1 MSILN
6 TAQNRNGMTH
16 EILLIEDN
24 PISRKAVRAVL
35 EAEGY
40 RVIEAGDG
48 ESALTLMAHQLPDL
62 VLQDLVL
69 PDMSGFELV
78 SQLRALP
85 GAARIPILALT
96 GLMAQDD
103 ERRIA
108 DAPFTDYLFKPVDP
122 TLLVSTLHTYL
133 ASAESALQSAV
144 KNRRIL
150 VIDDEPTQ
158 LKLFATYLRQLGFD
172 VVTAMDGFD
181 GLVKAR
187 NCRPDAIASDVLM
200 PGMDGFELC
209 MNLRSDPE
217 LAEIPVVLLSN
228 IYAQEADRQLAQ
240 KVGAQ
245 TLVEITPDFRA
256 AIDALQSLKDGPPV
270 AVDDG
275 SSIQATHQERL
286 ARQLDRHVSL
296 SVQLARKC
304 ATQSAQI
311 SVLARLGEDLLKG
324 NIDSRSL
331 LDDLLA
337 QYLDALGFSCGAIY
351 LSGPE
356 KQVILSAQIGF
367 PNQVA
372 NSLPTFFGHQE
383 MIHDIIIRE
392 EPLSISST
400 PDRNDPFTRLLT
412 DSRSETLLISP
423 LRFGRDELGVILMTC
438 GASRLNAEWIAFS
451 KAITNQIGQ
460 AIALSRA
467 ISKLRYL
474 ASYDSLT
481 GLANRAHLRDRLE
494 EAITDG
500 QRSALF
506 LLNVHRFEAINNTLS
521 YRNGNGL
528 LQQIARRLRG
538 IFSDRAIIAR
548 LGADEFAVLLRDA
561 PTTALV
567 HRGADDIINSLK
579 PTFYLDG
586 LPVTLRSN
594 IGIAL
599 VPDGAADADS
609 LLSRADMAQRAA
621 RRSGQDYLIY
631 PDRVVPYSP
640 ERLALLGELRDA
652 IEHDKLLLYYQPKID
667 FRTARTVGV
676 EALLRWPHPNRGW
689 ISPDQ
694 FIPFAEKAGL
704 VHTLTLWVLRAAV
717 NQARQWRD
725 AGIDIG
731 MAVNVSARDLEDES
745 FPEYIAKLCAAAEI
759 SHSTLTLELT
769 EWDLMTDPANAEMA
783 IQRLSA
789 IGVRLAIDDFGTG
802 YSGLSYLQKLSVSEI
817 KIDKSFVA
825 GLISERRSVA
835 IVRSV
840 IDLGRNLDL
849 VVVAEGVEDQPT
861 WDSLA
866 GLGCDIGQGYHI
878 CRPLEP
884 KALIPWLSNSP
895 WRAAPQHCGLTT
907 GQ

>member
-1 MSILN
+1 
-6 TAQNRNGMTH
+6 MTG

-24 PISRKAVRAVL
+24 PISRKAVRTAL
-35 EAEGY
+35 QAEGFTI
-40 RVIEAGDG
+40 VEAADAGT
-48 ESALTLMAHQLPDL
+48 SLKLMAQHLPDL
-62 VLQDLVL
+62 VLQDLLL
-69 PDMSGFELV
+69 PDMNGFELV

-85 GAARIPILALT
+85 GAGNIPILALT
-96 GLMAQDD
+96 GLMGKDD

-108 DAPFTDYLFKPVDP
+108 DAQFTDYLFKPVEP
-122 TLLVSTLHTYL
+122 SLLVSTIRTYL
-133 ASAESALQSAV
+133 ASKDGDLP
-144 KNRRIL
+144 KPIDNRRVL

-181 GLVKAR
+181 GLIKAR
-187 NCRPDAIASDVLM
+187 NYRPDAIASDILM

-217 LAEIPVVLLSN
+217 LAGIPVVLLSN
-228 IYAQEADRQLAQ
+228 NYLQEADRQLAQ
-240 KVGAQ
+240 KVGARA
-245 TLVEITPDFRA
+245 LVEITPDFRD
-256 AIDALQSLKDGPPV
+256 AIDALQNLEDGLPV
-270 AVDDG
+270 AADDG
-275 SSIQATHQERL
+275 GSIRAAHQERL
-286 ARQLDRHVSL
+286 ARQLDRHVTL
-296 SVQLARKC
+296 SAQLARRC

-324 NIDSRSL
+324 NIDGRSL

-356 KQVILSAQIGF
+356 KKLVLSAQIGF
-367 PNQVA
+367 PNEVA
-372 NSLPTFFGHQE
+372 NSLPTFFDHQE
-383 MIHDIIIRE
+383 MLHDVIIRE
-392 EPLSISST
+392 EPLSISSA
-400 PDRNDPFTRLLT
+400 PGRHDPFTRLLS
-412 DSRSETLLISP
+412 DSRSESLLVSP
-423 LRFGRDELGVILMTC
+423 LRFGGDDLGVIVLTS
-438 GASRLNAEWIAFS
+438 GAAHLNAEWLAFS
-451 KAITNQIGQ
+451 KAVTNQIGQ

-467 ISKLRYL
+467 ISKVRYL

-481 GLANRAHLRDRLE
+481 GLPNRAHLRDRLE
-494 EAITDG
+494 AAISDG
-500 QRSALF
+500 RRSALY
-506 LLNVHRFEAINNTLS
+506 LLNVHRFEEINNTLS
-521 YRNGNGL
+521 YRNGDRL
-528 LQQIARRLRG
+528 LQQIARRLSG
-538 IFSDRAIIAR
+538 IFSDRAIVAR
-548 LGADEFAVLLRDA
+548 LGADEFAVWLREA

-567 HRGADDIINSLK
+567 QRAADDIINSLK

-586 LPVTLRSN
+586 LPVTLHGN

-599 VPDGAADADS
+599 VPDGAVDAES

-631 PDRVVPYSP
+631 PDHVVPYSS
-640 ERLALLGELRDA
+640 ERLALLGELRNA
-652 IEHDKLLLYYQPKID
+652 IEHDKLVLHYQPKID
-667 FRTARTVGV
+667 FKTARTVGV

-717 NQARQWRD
+717 NQARQWKD
-725 AGIDIG
+725 AGINIG

-745 FPEYIAKLCAAAEI
+745 FPEYIAKLCAAAKMP
-759 SHSTLTLELT
+759 HAALTLELT
-769 EWDLMTDPANAEMA
+769 ERDLMMDPASAEIA

-802 YSGLSYLQKLSVSEI
+802 YSGLSYLQKLPVNEI

-825 GLISERRSVA
+825 GLINERRSVS

-849 VVVAEGVEDQPT
+849 VVVAEGVEDQMT

-866 GLGCDIGQGYHI
+866 GLGCDMGQGYHI
-878 CRPLEP
+878 SRPLEP
-884 KALIPWLSNSP
+884 KGLIQWLSRSP
-895 WRAAPQHCGLTT
+895 WPAAPDITPRGALRDP
-907 GQ
+907 GS

>member
-1 MSILN
+1 
-6 TAQNRNGMTH
+6 MTR

-24 PISRKAVRAVL
+24 PISRKAVRTALQVEGFTIV
-35 EAEGY
+35 EA
-40 RVIEAGDG
+40 ADG
-48 ESALTLMAHQLPDL
+48 GTGLKLMAQHLPDL
-62 VLQDLVL
+62 VLQDLLL
-69 PDMSGFELV
+69 PDINGFELV

-85 GAARIPILALT
+85 GAAKIPILALT
-96 GLMAQDD
+96 GLMAKDD
-103 ERRIA
+103 ERKIA
-108 DAPFTDYLFKPVDP
+108 DAQFTDYLFKPVEP
-122 TLLVSTLHTYL
+122 SRLVSTIRTYL
-133 ASAESALQSAV
+133 ASNDAGLQ
-144 KNRRIL
+144 KPINNRRVL
-150 VIDDEPTQ
+150 VVDDEATQ
-158 LKLFATYLRQLGFD
+158 LKLFATYLRHLGFD
-172 VVTAMDGFD
+172 VVTAMDGFE

-187 NCRPDAIASDVLM
+187 KYRPDAIASDVLM

-217 LAEIPVVLLSN
+217 LAGIPVVLLSN
-228 IYAQEADRQLAQ
+228 NYAQEADRQLAQ
-240 KVGAQ
+240 KVGAR

-270 AVDDG
+270 AADDG
-275 SSIQATHQERL
+275 GSIQAAHQERL
-286 ARQLDRHVSL
+286 ARQLDRHITL
-296 SVQLARKC
+296 SAQLARQC

-311 SVLARLGEDLLKG
+311 SVLARLGEDLLKE
-324 NIDSRSL
+324 NIDGRSL

-356 KQVILSAQIGF
+356 NQLILSAQIGF

-383 MIHDIIIRE
+383 MLHDIIARE

-400 PDRNDPFTRLLT
+400 PERNDPFTRLLS
-412 DSRSETLLISP
+412 DSRSESLLISP
-423 LRFGRDELGVILMTC
+423 LRFGRDELGVIVLTS
-438 GASRLNAEWIAFS
+438 GASRLNAEWLAFT
-451 KAITNQIGQ
+451 KALTNQIGQ

-481 GLANRAHLRDRLE
+481 GLPNRAHLRDQLE
-494 EAITDG
+494 EAISDG
-500 QRSALF
+500 RRSALY
-506 LLNVHRFEAINNTLS
+506 LLNVHRFEEINNTLS
-521 YRNGNGL
+521 YRNGNRL
-528 LQQIARRLRG
+528 LQQIAGRLSG
-538 IFSDRAIIAR
+538 IFSDRAIVAR

-561 PTTALV
+561 ATTTLV
-567 HRGADDIINSLK
+567 RRGADDIINSLK

-586 LPVTLRSN
+586 LPVTLHSN

-609 LLSRADMAQRAA
+609 LLSRADMVLRAA

-631 PDRVVPYSP
+631 PDRVMPYSS

-652 IEHDKLLLYYQPKID
+652 IEHDKLLLHYQPKID
-667 FRTARTVGV
+667 FKTARTVGV

-689 ISPDQ
+689 IPPAE

-704 VHTLTLWVLRAAV
+704 VHSLTLWVLRAAV
-717 NQARQWRD
+717 NQARRWKD

-745 FPEYIAKLCAAAEI
+745 FAEYIAQLCAAVEI
-759 SHSTLTLELT
+759 SHSALTLELT
-769 EWDLMTDPANAEMA
+769 EWDLMMDPANAEMA

-802 YSGLSYLQKLSVSEI
+802 YSGLSYLQKLPVNEI
-817 KIDKSFVA
+817 KIDKSFVS

-849 VVVAEGVEDQPT
+849 VVVAEGVEDQAT

-866 GLGCDIGQGYHI
+866 SLGCDMGQGYHI

-884 KALIPWLSNSP
+884 NALIQWLSSSRWP
-895 WRAAPQHCGLTT
+895 AAPDSSAAV
-907 GQ
+907 

>member
-1 MSILN
+1 
-6 TAQNRNGMTH
+6 MTH
-16 EILLIEDN
+16 KILLIEDN
-24 PISRKAVRAVL
+24 PISRKAVRTALQVEGFTIV
-35 EAEGY
+35 EA
-40 RVIEAGDG
+40 ADG
-48 ESALTLMAHQLPDL
+48 GTGLKLMAQHLPDL
-62 VLQDLVL
+62 VLQDLLL
-69 PDMSGFELV
+69 PDINGFELV

-85 GAARIPILALT
+85 GAAKIPILALT
-96 GLMAQDD
+96 GLMAKDD
-103 ERRIA
+103 EERIV
-108 DAPFTDYLFKPVDP
+108 DAQFTDYLFKPVEP
-122 TLLVSTLHTYL
+122 SLLVSTIRTHL
-133 ASAESALQSAV
+133 ESNDAGLQKPSN
-144 KNRRIL
+144 NRRVLI
-150 VIDDEPTQ
+150 IDDEPTQ
-158 LKLFATYLRQLGFD
+158 LKLFATYLRHLGFD

-181 GLVKAR
+181 GLAKAR
-187 NCRPDAIASDVLM
+187 NHRPDAIASDVLM

-217 LAEIPVVLLSN
+217 LAGIPVVLLSN
-228 IYAQEADRQLAQ
+228 NYAQDADRRLAQ
-240 KVGAQ
+240 KVGAR

-270 AVDDG
+270 TADDG
-275 SSIQATHQERL
+275 SSVQAAHQERL
-286 ARQLDRHVSL
+286 ARQLDRHVTL
-296 SVQLARKC
+296 SVQLARQC

-324 NIDSRSL
+324 NVDSQSL

-356 KQVILSAQIGF
+356 QQLILSAQIGF

-383 MIHDIIIRE
+383 MLHDIIVRE
-392 EPLSISST
+392 EPLSISSK
-400 PDRNDPFTRLLT
+400 PERNNPFARLLS
-412 DSRSETLLISP
+412 DSRSESLLISP
-423 LRFGRDELGVILMTC
+423 LRCGRDELGVIVLTS
-438 GASRLNAEWIAFS
+438 GASRLNAEWLAFS

-500 QRSALF
+500 RRSALY
-506 LLNVHRFEAINNTLS
+506 LLNVHRFEEINNTLS

-528 LQQIARRLRG
+528 LQQIARRLSG
-538 IFSDRAIIAR
+538 IFSDRAIVAR
-548 LGADEFAVLLRDA
+548 LGADEFAVLVRDA
-561 PTTALV
+561 PTTARV
-567 HRGADDIINSLK
+567 QRGVDDMINSLK

-586 LPVTLRSN
+586 LPVTLHSN

-621 RRSGQDYLIY
+621 RRSGEDYLIY

-652 IEHDKLLLYYQPKID
+652 IEHDKLLLHYQPKID
-667 FRTARTVGV
+667 FKTARTVGV

-689 ISPDQ
+689 IPPDQ
-694 FIPFAEKAGL
+694 FIPIAEKAGL
-704 VHTLTLWVLRAAV
+704 VHSLTLWVLRAAV
-717 NQARQWRD
+717 NQARQWKD
-725 AGIDIG
+725 AGIDVG

-745 FPEYIAKLCAAAEI
+745 FPEYIAKLCAAADI
-759 SHSTLTLELT
+759 SHSALTLELT
-769 EWDLMTDPANAEMA
+769 EWDLMMDPVKAEMA

-802 YSGLSYLQKLSVSEI
+802 YSGLSYLQKLPVNEI

-825 GLISERRSVA
+825 GLISEQRSIA

-840 IDLGRNLDL
+840 IDLGRNLHL

-878 CRPLEP
+878 CRPLAPE
-884 KALIPWLSNSP
+884 ALSQWLSSSP
-895 WRAAPQHCGLTT
+895 WPAAPEITAT
-907 GQ
+907 V

>member
-1 MSILN
+1 M
-6 TAQNRNGMTH
+6 TRN
-16 EILLIEDN
+16 ILLIEDN
-24 PISRKAVRAVL
+24 PISRKAVRTAL
-35 EAEGY
+35 EVEGFTIAE
-40 RVIEAGDG
+40 AADG
-48 ESALTLMAHQLPDL
+48 GTGLKLMAQHLPDL
-62 VLQDLVL
+62 VLQDLLL
-69 PDMSGFELV
+69 PDINGFELV
-78 SQLRALP
+78 SRLRALP
-85 GAARIPILALT
+85 GAAKIPILALT
-96 GLMAQDD
+96 GLMAKDD
-103 ERRIA
+103 ERKIA
-108 DAPFTDYLFKPVDP
+108 DAQFNDYLFKPVEP
-122 TLLVSTLHTYL
+122 SLLLSTIRTYL
-133 ASAESALQSAV
+133 ESNNAGLQRPIA
-144 KNRRIL
+144 NRRVL

-158 LKLFATYLRQLGFD
+158 LKLFSTYLRHLGFD
-172 VVTAMDGFD
+172 VVTATDGFD

-187 NCRPDAIASDVLM
+187 HYRPDAIASDVLM

-209 MNLRSDPE
+209 MNLRSEPE
-217 LAEIPVVLLSN
+217 LAGIPVVLLSN
-228 IYAQEADRQLAQ
+228 HYAQEADRELAQ
-240 KVGAQ
+240 KVGAR

-256 AIDALQSLKDGPPV
+256 AIDALQSLKDGPP
-270 AVDDG
+270 AAADDG
-275 SSIQATHQERL
+275 SSIQAEHQERL
-286 ARQLDRHVSL
+286 ARQLDRHVTL
-296 SVQLARKC
+296 SVQLARQC

-324 NIDSRSL
+324 SIDSRSL

-356 KQVILSAQIGF
+356 KQLMLSAQIGF
-367 PNQVA
+367 PNEVA
-372 NSLPTFFGHQE
+372 KSLPTFFGCQE
-383 MIHDIIIRE
+383 MLHEIIVRE

-400 PDRNDPFTRLLT
+400 PERNEPFTRLLS
-412 DSRSETLLISP
+412 DSHSESLLISP
-423 LRFGRDELGVILMTC
+423 LRFGKDDLGVIVLTS
-438 GASRLNAEWIAFS
+438 GASRLNSEWLAFS

-481 GLANRAHLRDRLE
+481 GLANRARLRDRLE

-500 QRSALF
+500 RPSALY
-506 LLNVHRFEAINNTLS
+506 LLNVHRFEEINNTLS

-528 LQQIARRLRG
+528 LQQIAGRLSG
-538 IFSDRAIIAR
+538 TFSDGAIVAR
-548 LGADEFAVLLRDA
+548 LGADEFAVLLSDA
-561 PTTALV
+561 PTAALV
-567 HRGADDIINSLK
+567 HRGADDIIDSLK

-586 LPVTLRSN
+586 LPVTLHSN
-594 IGIAL
+594 IGIAR

-652 IEHDKLLLYYQPKID
+652 IEHDKLLLHYQPKID
-667 FRTARTVGV
+667 IKTARPVGV

-689 ISPDQ
+689 IAPDQ

-704 VHTLTLWVLRAAV
+704 VHTLTRWVLRAAV
-717 NQARQWRD
+717 DQTRQWKD
-725 AGIDIG
+725 VGIDIG

-745 FPEYIAKLCAAAEI
+745 FPEYIAALCAAAGI
-759 SHSTLTLELT
+759 SHSDLTLELT
-769 EWDLMTDPANAEMA
+769 EWDLMMDPANAEMA
-783 IQRLSA
+783 IQRLNA

-802 YSGLSYLQKLSVSEI
+802 YSGLSYLQKLPVNEI

-825 GLISERRSVA
+825 GLISERRSIA

-840 IDLGRNLDL
+840 IDLGRNLGL

-861 WDSLA
+861 LDSLA
-866 GLGCDIGQGYHI
+866 GLGCGMGQGYHI

-884 KALIPWLSNSP
+884 KALIQWLSRSP
-895 WRAAPQHCGLTT
+895 GRTAPDRCALTPR
-907 GQ
+907 Q

>member
-1 MSILN
+1 MP
-6 TAQNRNGMTH
+6 R

-24 PISRKAVRAVL
+24 PISRKLVRTALQL
-35 EAEGY
+35 EGFT
-40 RVIEAGDG
+40 VIEAADG
-48 ESALTLMAHQLPDL
+48 STGLKLMEQRIPDL
-62 VLQDLVL
+62 VLQDLLL
-69 PDMSGFELV
+69 PDMNGFELV

-85 GAARIPILALT
+85 GAAEIPILALS
-96 GLMAQDD
+96 GLMAKDD

-108 DAPFTDYLFKPVDP
+108 DAQFTDYLFKPVEP
-122 TLLVSTLHTYL
+122 SVLISTIRTYL
-133 ASAESALQSAV
+133 ASNDAGLQ
-144 KNRRIL
+144 KPIHNRRVLI
-150 VIDDEPTQ
+150 IDDEPTQ
-158 LKLFATYLRQLGFD
+158 LKLFATYLRQMGFD
-172 VVTAMDGFD
+172 VVTATNGFE

-187 NCRPDAIASDVLM
+187 ESHPDAIASDVLM

-209 MNLRSDPE
+209 MSLRSDPE
-217 LAEIPVVLLSN
+217 LAGIPIVLLSN
-228 IYAQEADRQLAQ
+228 NYAQEADRQLAQ
-240 KVGAQ
+240 KVGAR
-245 TLVEITPDFRA
+245 TLVEITPDFHA
-256 AIDALQSLKDGPPV
+256 AINALQTLRDGPTVTPE
-270 AVDDG
+270 DD
-275 SSIQATHQERL
+275 SSIQAAHQERL
-286 ARQLDRHVSL
+286 ARQLDRHVTL
-296 SVQLARKC
+296 SAQLARRC

-324 NIDSRSL
+324 SLDGRSL

-356 KQVILSAQIGF
+356 KQLTLSAQIGF
-367 PNQVA
+367 SNHIA
-372 NSLPTFFGHQE
+372 NSLATFFGHQE
-383 MIHDIIIRE
+383 MLHDIILRQ
-392 EPLSISST
+392 EPLSVSMT
-400 PDRNDPFTRLLT
+400 PEGKDPFARLLS
-412 DSRSETLLISP
+412 DSRSESLLISP
-423 LRFGRDELGVILMTC
+423 LRAGKDELGVIILTS
-438 GASRLNAEWIAFS
+438 GASRLNSDWLAFS

-481 GLANRAHLRDRLE
+481 GLPNRALLHERLE
-494 EAITDG
+494 QALSEG
-500 QRSALF
+500 QRSALY
-506 LLNVHRFEAINNTLS
+506 LLNVHRFEEINNTLS
-521 YRNGNGL
+521 YRNGNRL
-528 LQQIARRLRG
+528 LQQIAKRLSG
-538 IFSDRAIIAR
+538 TFADRAVVAH
-548 LGADEFAVLLRDA
+548 LGADEFAVLLRDVPATA
-561 PTTALV
+561 PVLS
-567 HRGADDIINSLK
+567 GAADIINSLK

-586 LPVTLRSN
+586 LPITLHSN

-621 RRSGQDYLIY
+621 RRSGQDYLVY

-652 IEHDKLLLYYQPKID
+652 IEQDRLVLHYQPKID
-667 FRTARTVGV
+667 FKAGRTVGV

-717 NQARQWRD
+717 KQARRWHD

-731 MAVNVSARDLEDES
+731 IAVNVSARDLEDES
-745 FPEYIAKLCAAAEI
+745 FPEYIAELCTAAQIPNSA
-759 SHSTLTLELT
+759 LTLELT
-769 EWDLMTDPANAEMA
+769 EWDLMLDPANAETA

-802 YSGLSYLQKLSVSEI
+802 YSGLSYLQKLPVNEI
-817 KIDKSFVA
+817 KIDRSFVA
-825 GLISERRSVA
+825 GLISERRSIA

-849 VVVAEGVEDQPT
+849 VVVAEGVENQPT

-866 GLGCDIGQGYHI
+866 DLGCDMGQGYHI
-878 CRPLEP
+878 CRPLESD
-884 KALIPWLSNSP
+884 ALTRWLSNSP
-895 WRAAPQHCGLTT
+895 WPAL
-907 GQ
+907 